1 MTIAEENA
9 DLKSQIEALQAAQ
22 EEGQGALATVG
33 ETNEKLEKA
42 NAALVDKVAQLENEL
57 ADVKS
62 EQQDVEEIA
71 GERAAEIVAQQGAEP
86 VAEETEEAAKP
97 KSLDELW
104 NEYSAIENLKERTVF
119 YRENIKPLT
128 K

>member
-9 DLKSQIEALQAAQ
+9 DLKSQIEALTAAQ
-22 EEGQGALATVG
+22 NEGQDALASVG
-33 ETNEKLEKA
+33 VTNEKLEKA

-97 KSLDELW
+97 KTLDQLW

>member
-1 MTIAEENA
+1 MTIAEENV
-9 DLKSQIEALQAAQ
+9 DLKSQIEALTAAQ
-22 EEGQGALATVG
+22 TEGQDALATVG
-33 ETNEKLEKA
+33 GNNEKLEKA
-42 NAALVDKVAQLENEL
+42 NAALVEKVAQLESEL

-62 EQQDVEEIA
+62 EQQDVDEIA

-97 KSLDELW
+97 KTLDQLW

>member
-9 DLKSQIEALQAAQ
+9 DLKSQIEALTAAQ

>member
-9 DLKSQIEALQAAQ
+9 DLKSQIEALTAAQ
-22 EEGQGALATVG
+22 NEGQDALASVG
-33 ETNEKLEKA
+33 VTNEKLEKA

-57 ADVKS
+57 AEAKA

-97 KSLDELW
+97 KTLDELW

>member
-9 DLKSQIEALQAAQ
+9 DLKSQIEALTAAQ

-33 ETNEKLEKA
+33 EMNEKLEKA
-42 NAALVDKVAQLENEL
+42 NAALVEKVAQLENEL

-97 KSLDELW
+97 KTLDELW

>member
-9 DLKSQIEALQAAQ
+9 DLKSQLEALQAAHK
-22 EEGQGALATVG
+22 EGQGALASFG
-33 ETNEKLEKA
+33 ETNELLQKA
-42 NAALVDKVAQLENEL
+42 NAVLTDQVAALETEL
-57 ADVKS
+57 ANTKA
-62 EQQDVEEIA
+62 EQRDVEEIA

-86 VAEETEEAAKP
+86 VAEETEAAKP
-97 KSLDELW
+97 KTLDVLW
-104 NEYSAIENLKERTVF
+104 EEYAAIKNLKERTIF

>member
-9 DLKSQIEALQAAQ
+9 DLKSQIEALTAAQ
-22 EEGQGALATVG
+22 NEGQDALASVG
-33 ETNEKLEKA
+33 VTNEKLEKA
-42 NAALVDKVAQLENEL
+42 NAALVEKVAQLENEL
-57 ADVKS
+57 TEAKA

>member
-9 DLKSQIEALQAAQ
+9 DLKSQLEALQATHK
-22 EEGQGALATVG
+22 EGQGALASVG
-33 ETNEKLEKA
+33 ETNELLQSA
-42 NAALVDKVAQLENEL
+42 NAVLTEQVAALETEL
-57 ADVKS
+57 ANTKA
-62 EQQDVEEIA
+62 EQRDVEEIA

-86 VAEETEEAAKP
+86 VAEETEAAKP
-97 KSLDELW
+97 KTLDVLW
-104 NEYSAIENLKERTVF
+104 EEYAAIKNLKERTIF

>member
-42 NAALVDKVAQLENEL
+42 NAALVEKVAQLENEL

-97 KSLDELW
+97 KTLDELW

>member
-9 DLKSQIEALQAAQ
+9 DLKSQLEALQAAHK
-22 EEGQGALATVG
+22 EGQGALASVG
-33 ETNEKLEKA
+33 ETNDLLQSA
-42 NAALVDKVAQLENEL
+42 NAVLTEQVAALETEL
-57 ADVKS
+57 ANTKA
-62 EQQDVEEIA
+62 EQRVVEEIA

-86 VAEETEEAAKP
+86 VAEETEAAKP
-97 KSLDELW
+97 KTLDVLW
-104 NEYSAIENLKERTVF
+104 EEYAAIKNLKERTIF

>member
-9 DLKSQIEALQAAQ
+9 DLKSQIEALTAAQ

-42 NAALVDKVAQLENEL
+42 NAALVEKVAQLENEL

-104 NEYSAIENLKERTVF
+104 NEYSSIENLKERTVF

>member
-42 NAALVDKVAQLENEL
+42 NAALVEKVAQLENEL

-97 KSLDELW
+97 KTLDELW
-104 NEYSAIENLKERTVF
+104 AEYASIKNLKEKTLFFRK
-119 YRENIKPLT
+119 EIKPLT
-128 K
+128 N

>member
-9 DLKSQIEALQAAQ
+9 DLKSQIEALTAAQ
-22 EEGQGALATVG
+22 TEGQDALASVG
-33 ETNEKLEKA
+33 VTNEKLEKA
-42 NAALVDKVAQLENEL
+42 NAALVEKVAQLENEL

-97 KSLDELW
+97 KTLDELW
-104 NEYSAIENLKERTVF
+104 TEYASIKNLKEKTLFFRK
-119 YRENIKPLT
+119 EIKPLT
-128 K
+128 N